1 MTTKG
6 NELQGLTRQQVE
18 QSRREHGANVL
29 TPVKRTSLWKLYLEK
44 YEDPIIRIL
53 LVAAAISLVLAFVQN
68 DFVETIGIIV
78 AIFFATTV
86 GFYFERDAA
95 KKFNVLTQMNEEQP
109 VKVVREGRVHQIA
122 RREVVVGNI
131 IIVEPGD
138 EVPADSRLL
147 EAIDLEVNESS
158 LTGEMIT
165 EKSVSDD
172 AETDAECQHAE
183 EETSDKDENPQAG
196 EKPQGSST
204 ESTYP
209 HNMLLRSSMVM
220 GGRGKAVVTA
230 VGNQQLDRLA
240 ALISKVGMGVS
251 IAAFVLFLGH
261 DLLTDPLWHTDNY
274 LGMAEV
280 VLRYFMMAVTLIVM
294 AVPEGLPM
302 AVTLSLAL
310 NMRRMLKSN
319 NLVRKLHACE
329 TMGAVTVIC
338 TDKTGTLTE
347 NRMTVAAR
355 TVADGR
361 LGSELLDWNMAVNST
376 AELDGDKGIGN
387 PTEVALLQ
395 SMGTVDYR
403 ELRRRAVVEGQV
415 PFSTEKKYMQTT
427 AVIDG
432 ERYVTP

>member
-122 RREVVVGNI
+122 RREVVVGDI

-209 HNMLLRSSMVM
+209 RYMLLRSSMVM

-230 VGNQQLDRLA
+230 VGDATEIGKVARTSAERTGVKTPLNQQLDRLA

-261 DLLTDPLWHTDNY
+261 DLLTDPL
-274 LGMAEV
+274 
-280 VLRYFMMAVTLIVM
+280 
-294 AVPEGLPM
+294 
-302 AVTLSLAL
+302 
-310 NMRRMLKSN
+310 
-319 NLVRKLHACE
+319 
-329 TMGAVTVIC
+329 
-338 TDKTGTLTE
+338 
-347 NRMTVAAR
+347 
-355 TVADGR
+355 
-361 LGSELLDWNMAVNST
+361 
-376 AELDGDKGIGN
+376 
-387 PTEVALLQ
+387 
-395 SMGTVDYR
+395 
-403 ELRRRAVVEGQV
+403 
-415 PFSTEKKYMQTT
+415 
-427 AVIDG
+427 
-432 ERYVTP
+432 